1 MAFRRHAGLLI
12 LVSSVLLSSICW
24 ADAKPHSA
32 VAAHQN
38 LSHKLP
44 VTTRSP
50 RARAHFKKAM
60 ENLEAVRLNDL
71 ALELRLAVKA
81 DPNFAQAW
89 ILLSHFS
96 RDPQEQQVA
105 RTHAKQVAARVTP
118 GERSLIR
125 WIASAEEDHY
135 IPAIAAMNDLLAKYP
150 QDAQLA
156 LIAGGWLSIQG
167 RYEQAI
173 PVLQRAIN
181 LQPDYPAALNE
192 LAYAYA
198 FTGEF
203 TKPMALMERYIAL
216 QPEQPN
222 PHDSYGEILR
232 MAGKFDA
239 ALEQYRMSIRI
250 DPTFGSEL
258 GVADTYALMGKE
270 EDAREEYARAIT
282 FSPNPSDR
290 IEFELKSAVTWI
302 RENNRHQAEKSLRAV
317 AKHAHAA
324 GLGKLEAE
332 SHRVLAMYEP
342 DYKATIK
349 ELDAAQKA
357 LDEPH
362 QLPKVDRDEEHARI
376 LLIRVI
382 RSAETQEMQTA
393 DAAEKQLE
401 AMAQSSRSQVI
412 QLAWNAAKGA
422 VLVGETK
429 YADAVEYLQEDA
441 SDPLSLRL
449 LWHAYSSMGQ
459 STQATEVANKLA
471 ALNVPTVEQAIVVP
485 PFRAGLV
492 SQLQPTQ

>member
-1 MAFRRHAGLLI
+1 MAFRRCAWLL
-12 LVSSVLLSSICW
+12 VLLSSIAW
-24 ADAKPHSA
+24 ADTKSHADRVPHRTVS
-32 VAAHQN
+32 
-38 LSHKLP
+38 SKLP
-44 VTTRSP
+44 VTTKSP
-50 RARAHFKKAM
+50 RARAHFQKAI
-60 ENLEAVRLNDL
+60 ENLEEVRLNDL
-71 ALELRLAVKA
+71 VTELRLAVKA
-81 DPNFAQAW
+81 DPKFAEAW

-105 RTHAKQVAARVTP
+105 RTHAKQLAARVSP
-118 GERSLIR
+118 GERLLIR
-125 WIASAEEDHY
+125 WIASAEEDQY
-135 IPAIAAMNDLLAKYP
+135 IPAIAAMNDLLARYP

-156 LIAGGWLSIQG
+156 LMAGGWLSVQG

-198 FTGEF
+198 FTGEY
-203 TKPMALMERYIAL
+203 TKPVELMERYVAL
-216 QPEQPN
+216 QPDEPN

-232 MAGKFDA
+232 MAGKFDT
-239 ALEQYRMSIRI
+239 ALEQYRMSIKI
-250 DPTFGSEL
+250 DPMFGSEL

-270 EDAREEYARAIT
+270 EEARDEYARAIT
-282 FSPNPSDR
+282 FSPNQSDR

-317 AKHAHAA
+317 AKHAHTV

-382 RSAETQEMQTA
+382 RSAEAQEMQTA
-393 DAAEKQLE
+393 HAAEKQLD

-422 VLVGETK
+422 VLAAETK
-429 YADAVEYLQEDA
+429 YAEAVEYLQEGG

-449 LWHAYSSMGQ
+449 LWHAYRSMGQ
-459 STQATEVANKLA
+459 STQAMEVANKLA

-485 PFRAGLV
+485 PFRASLV
-492 SQLQPTQ
+492 SQAQEPQ